1 MKELANDAMLCSTWR
16 GVWRGGSAPLSPF
29 LCRQQGATIKKL
41 KRDKLLCFFF
51 LVKMAESEITEASIK
66 DALTQRLKA
75 IHAEVTDMSGMSL
88 VSSGR

>member
-1 MKELANDAMLCSTWR
+1 M
-16 GVWRGGSAPLSPF
+16 
-29 LCRQQGATIKKL
+29 
-41 KRDKLLCFFF
+41 FFF

>member
-1 MKELANDAMLCSTWR
+1 MTQCF
-16 GVWRGGSAPLSPF
+16 APLGEGCGEGVQHPSP
-29 LCRQQGATIKKL
+29 LSYVASKAQQLKSL